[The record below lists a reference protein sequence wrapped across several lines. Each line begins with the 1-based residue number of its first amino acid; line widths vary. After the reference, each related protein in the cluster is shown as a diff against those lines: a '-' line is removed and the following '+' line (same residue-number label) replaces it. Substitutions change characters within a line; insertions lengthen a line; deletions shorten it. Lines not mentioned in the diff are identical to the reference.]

1 MPQKCPNGLHLS
13 SSILDVVYT
22 KTSIPS
28 FNHRRE
34 RIPDNYQHVNGVR
47 ETPAP
52 NFCGFL
58 ENSTKYFVFSCEWR
72 GGGGRFFL
80 VKCYELFS
88 PLFNNNN
95 NNNAF
100 AFALIVLFCF
110 VFKDNSV
117 IALVK
122 LMKNP

>member
-1 MPQKCPNGLHLS
+1 M
-13 SSILDVVYT
+13 
-22 KTSIPS
+22 
-28 FNHRRE
+28 E
-34 RIPDNYQHVNGVR
+34 
-47 ETPAP
+47 
-52 NFCGFL
+52 
-58 ENSTKYFVFSCEWR
+58 
-72 GGGGRFFL
+72 GGGRFFL

-95 NNNAF
+95 N

-122 LMKNP
+122 LMENP